1 LPLAVVATAGKES
14 AVATPFRIT
23 PAAPEAL
30 RRIEDDAPADLKAHL
45 DMIKRG
51 LEAIPGVPG
60 EAIYGAVT
68 LRALALKPDL
78 FRSWFLMEHY
88 SVKQGEIESSTKE
101 LLAAV
106 ISWRNEGDET
116 PTCAPY
122 HEGAAR
128 LEGAD
133 ETAIGVA
140 RDWEARRGLVS
151 ERQRDLVD
159 FGVKAAFAPRQV
171 SDADVAR
178 VRRHGLSDA
187 GLVELVSAALI
198 AYNLSALNQVF
209 NLIEGQG

>member
-1 LPLAVVATAGKES
+1 MS
-14 AVATPFRIT
+14 TPFRIQ
-23 PAAPEAL
+23 PAAPDAL
-30 RRIEDDAPADLKAHL
+30 REIEDTASPALKAHFDL
-45 DMIKRG
+45 IKQG

-68 LRALALKPDL
+68 LRTLALRPEL
-78 FRSWFLMEHY
+78 FESWFLTEHH
-88 SVKQGEIESSTKE
+88 SVKNGEIAKSTKE

-128 LEGAD
+128 FEGA
-133 ETAIGVA
+133 EEAAITGT
-140 RDWEARRGLVS
+140 RDWDAVRLELPEEV
-151 ERQRDLVD
+151 RDIVD
-159 FGVKAAFAPRQV
+159 FGIKAAFAPR
-171 SDADVAR
+171 DVTDDDVEH

-187 GLVELVSAALI
+187 ALVELVSAALI

-209 NLIEGQG
+209 NLVEGQG